1 MKFIFSCVLF
11 IALTPLLHS
20 QTIVNL
26 GANNIFGSVTGLN
39 STDPNDDESLVFT
52 FNNVTGLPPGQSLRI
67 SGIGTRSIG
76 TTEKQYAISA
86 GTSTM
91 DRSGRSKFSKLLT
104 EAKTL

>member
-1 MKFIFSCVLF
+1 MKSIISCLLF

-26 GANNIFGSVTGLN
+26 GANNIFGSLTELN
-39 STDPNDDESLVFT
+39 STDPNDDESIVFT
-52 FNNVTGLPPGQSLRI
+52 FNNVTGHAPGQSLRI
-67 SGIGTRSIG
+67 SGIGI
-76 TTEKQYAISA
+76 TEKQYSISA